1 VSFQKCKPFSLIPFA
16 PFSFPACLCFEA
28 QHLKSVDRPSVLPL
42 RTLTALLLAQLR
54 LRNPTARSPLPPLVF
69 SLPAHARCNL
79 LAPNRPNSR
88 RQPTPLSPVAATG
101 ARWGPHFIPHLA
113 SSRSRTRIES
123 RSHPRPRPPRA
134 RLRRHG
140 AHTKAPPLGLL
151 KDRCHLSACFPKP

>member
-16 PFSFPACLCFEA
+16 PFSFLACLCFEA

-79 LAPNRPNSR
+79 LAPTGPTADASPPRSLPPPLPVPGGAHISSPTSR
-88 RQPTPLSPVAATG
+88 RLGAGLESSLGRTRAHVRLAHASAGVARMPRRHPSAYLRIAAT
-101 ARWGPHFIPHLA
+101 
-113 SSRSRTRIES
+113 
-123 RSHPRPRPPRA
+123 
-134 RLRRHG
+134 
-140 AHTKAPPLGLL
+140 
-151 KDRCHLSACFPKP
+151 